1 MKTYAHP
8 RIYIA
13 LAASLIGVGL
23 PTMLAA
29 QATDVAADAEARAR
43 QAWRLTMHHAGVP
56 DTGCFHA
63 SYPNTQWEKVEC
75 APAPSVRSARPTR
88 TADDSALRA
97 GAQTT
102 GNLYD
107 YVAQAP
113 AGEFFSFA
121 LGSFPA
127 VTNVTAERTVNVLF
141 GGYLSDGIPG
151 PNEYTLQINT
161 NYAYGTSACSGYSYC
176 QAWQQYFVQ
185 TNSAGVPQGAGN
197 SQGNVKL
204 TNQTSVAIESWLL
217 NYGVD
222 NGSDICPAPYEDYGP
237 DYEGPGDDCVRN
249 SPLTVMYNGQIP
261 INLLASLQLS
271 GSAVANGKDIATAT
285 YGTEAYAAT
294 VNDSITGIASGWYQ
308 TEFNVFG
315 NQNGAQAVFNK
326 GASLT
331 LNIALD
337 YGSSEV
343 PTCIYPSYYDGTTG
357 ETNNLT
363 LGTTCT
369 VAGGTSPYIQFTESD

>member
-1 MKTYAHP
+1 MKTYAHS
-8 RIYIA
+8 RIVIA
-13 LAASLIGVGL
+13 LAAGLLSVGL
-23 PTMLAA
+23 PSVLAA
-29 QATDVAADAEARAR
+29 QAGDVAADAEAQVR

-63 SYPNTQWEKVEC
+63 SYPNIQWEKVEC
-75 APAPSVRSARPTR
+75 AAAPSHRSVPPKRA
-88 TADDSALRA
+88 AAQSAARA

-121 LGSFPA
+121 LGSFPT
-127 VTNVTAERTVNVLF
+127 VTGVTSEKTINVPF
-141 GGYLSDGIPG
+141 GGGISDGIPG

-161 NYAYGTSACSGYSYC
+161 NYAFGTSACAGYSYC
-176 QAWQQYFVQ
+176 QGWQQYVVQ
-185 TNSAGVPQGAGN
+185 TNSAGPPLGAKGAQAEFQL
-197 SQGNVKL
+197 S
-204 TNQTSVAIESWLL
+204 NQSSLLIESWLL
-217 NYGVD
+217 NYGVH
-222 NGSDICPAPYEDYGP
+222 NGSNICPAPYEDYEP

-261 INLLASLQLS
+261 ITELSTLQLS
-271 GSAVANGKDIATAT
+271 GSAVAKGKDVATAT
-285 YGTEAYAAT
+285 YGTEAFAVT

-315 NQNGAQAVFNK
+315 NQNGAQAFFNK

-337 YGSSEV
+337 YGSTEV
-343 PTCIYPSYYDGTTG
+343 PTCIYPSYYNGTTG

-369 VAGGTSPYIQFTESD
+369 LAGGASPYIQFTESD

>member
-1 MKTYAHP
+1 MKTYAHS
-8 RIYIA
+8 RTVIA
-13 LAASLIGVGL
+13 LAASLLSVGL
-23 PTMLAA
+23 PSVLAA
-29 QATDVAADAEARAR
+29 QAGDVAADAEAQAR
-43 QAWRLTMHHAGVP
+43 QAWRLTMHHAGISE
-56 DTGCFHA
+56 TGCFHA

-75 APAPSVRSARPTR
+75 APAPSHRSVPPKR
-88 TADDSALRA
+88 TADDSAARA

-121 LGSFPA
+121 LGSFPT
-127 VTNVTAERTVNVLF
+127 VTGVTSEKTVNVLF

-151 PNEYTLQINT
+151 PNEYTLQINS
-161 NYAYGTSACSGYSYC
+161 NYAYGTSACAGYSYC
-176 QAWQQYFVQ
+176 QSWQQYFVQ
-185 TNSAGVPQGAGN
+185 TNSAGAPQEVAG
-197 SQGNVKL
+197 SQGSAKL

-217 NYGVD
+217 NYGVH
-222 NGSDICPAPYEDYGP
+222 NGSDICPAPYQDYEP
-237 DYEGPGDDCVRN
+237 DYYGPGDDCVRN

-261 INLLASLQLS
+261 ITELASLQLS
-271 GSAVANGKDIATAT
+271 GTAVTNGKDVATAT

-294 VNDSITGIASGWYQ
+294 VNDSITGIAGAWNQ
-308 TEFNVFG
+308 VEFNVFG

-337 YGSSEV
+337 YGSTEV
-343 PTCIYPSYYDGTTG
+343 PTCIYPSYYNGTTG
-357 ETNNLT
+357 ETNNLN

-369 VAGGTSPYIQFTESD
+369 LAGGASPYIQFTESD

>member
-1 MKTYAHP
+1 MKKYAYS

-13 LAASLIGVGL
+13 LAASLLSVGL
-23 PTMLAA
+23 PSLLAA
-29 QATDVAADAEARAR
+29 QAGDVAPDAEAQAR
-43 QAWRLTMHHAGVP
+43 QAWRLTMHHAGVS

-75 APAPSVRSARPTR
+75 VDAPRHRSVRPQRP
-88 TADDSALRA
+88 ADEAAARA

-121 LGSFPA
+121 LGSFPT
-127 VTNVTAERTVNVLF
+127 VTDVKSEKTVNVPF
-141 GGYLSDGIPG
+141 GGGISDGIPG
-151 PNEYTLQINT
+151 PNEYTLQINS
-161 NYAYGTSACSGYSYC
+161 NYAYGTSACAGYSYC
-176 QAWQQYFVQ
+176 QSWQQYFVQ
-185 TNSAGVPQGAGN
+185 TNSAGASLEN
-197 SQGNVKL
+197 TKL
-204 TNQTSVAIESWLL
+204 SGQTSVAIESWLL
-217 NYGVD
+217 NYGVH
-222 NGSDICPAPYEDYGP
+222 NGSDICPAPYEDLGP
-237 DYEGPGDDCVRN
+237 DYYGPGDDCVRN

-261 INLLASLQLS
+261 ITELASLQLS
-271 GSAVANGKDIATAT
+271 GSAVTKGMDVATAT

-294 VNDSITGIASGWYQ
+294 VRDAITGIASAWNQ
-308 TEFNVFG
+308 VEFNVFG

-343 PTCIYPSYYDGTTG
+343 PTCIYPSSYDGTTG
-357 ETNNLT
+357 ETNDLT

-369 VAGGTSPYIQFTESD
+369 FAGGASPYIQFTESD

>member
-1 MKTYAHP
+1 MKTYAHS
-8 RIYIA
+8 RIFIA
-13 LAASLIGVGL
+13 LAASLLSVGL
-23 PTMLAA
+23 PSALAA
-29 QATDVAADAEARAR
+29 QAGDVAADADAQAR

-75 APAPSVRSARPTR
+75 TPAPRHRSVRPKR
-88 TADDSALRA
+88 TAGDSAARA

-121 LGSFPA
+121 LGSFPS
-127 VTNVTAERTVNVLF
+127 VTGVTSEKTINVLF

-151 PNEYTLQINT
+151 PNEYTLQVNT
-161 NYAYGTSACSGYSYC
+161 NYAYGTSACAGYPGC
-176 QAWQQYFVQ
+176 QSWQQYFVQ
-185 TNSAGVPQGAGN
+185 TNSAGSPLEQEN
-197 SQGNVKL
+197 LKL
-204 TNQTSVAIESWLL
+204 SGQTSVAIESWLL
-217 NYGVD
+217 NYGIH
-222 NGSDICPAPYEDYGP
+222 NGSDICPAPYEDYGA
-237 DYEGPGDDCVRN
+237 DYYGPGDDCVRN

-261 INLLASLQLS
+261 ITELASLQLS
-271 GSAVANGKDIATAT
+271 GTAVTNGTDVATAT

-294 VNDSITGIASGWYQ
+294 VRDSITGIAGGWYQ
-308 TEFNVFG
+308 TEFNIFG
-315 NQNGAQAVFNK
+315 NQNGAQAFFNK

-343 PTCIYPSYYDGTTG
+343 PTCIYPSYYNGTTG

-369 VAGGTSPYIQFTESD
+369 LAGGASPYIEFTESD